1 MPTTRPRYTLTE
13 TDELKAALERAA
25 RRWPDDAGSRTRLL
39 LRLIEAGDAKL
50 EDEQE
55 GRRRRRIE
63 AAKRIKGQFD
73 GLYPPGYL
81 EELRRDWPE

>member
-13 TDELKAALERAA
+13 TDQLAAALDVAE
-25 RRWPDDAGSRTRLL
+25 RRWPQDAATRSRLL
-39 LRLIEAGDAKL
+39 LRLIDAGREAIVADRARETQRRLDA
-50 EDEQE
+50 
-55 GRRRRRIE
+55 IE
-63 AAKRIKGQFD
+63 RTAGAFT

>member
-1 MPTTRPRYTLTE
+1 VPTTRPRYTLTE